1 MANDFIWGLTIRDLE
16 NAFWNDVNDYAIFFG
31 GMAVAATANFIS
43 QSIIPNDKQNKAGG
57 MKHLACTVIGIGA
70 GVFVSF
76 HYADRLQH
84 VTFTAEK
91 ALKFLVISIGTAAI
105 GAKTGF
111 AGMVIGMITSGGAY
125 GYFGKDLLRA
135 GGAIGAVIGSVI
147 VTSAS
152 LK

>member
-1 MANDFIWGLTIRDLE
+1 MANDFIWGLTVRDFE
-16 NAFWNDVNDYAIFFG
+16 NAFWNDLNDYAIVFG
-31 GMAVAATANFIS
+31 GMAVAATANLIS
-43 QSIIPNDKQNKAGG
+43 RSIIPNEGRNKSGG
-57 MKHLACTVIGIGA
+57 MKHFACTVIGIGA

-76 HYADRLQH
+76 HYADRLHH

-111 AGMVIGMITSGGAY
+111 AGMVIGMITSGGAL

-135 GGAIGAVIGSVI
+135 GGAIGAVIGSMI
-147 VTSAS
+147 VTNS